1 MVNYPLLCMYPLI
14 GLVSEK
20 GFNVSDVYD
29 FSFTSKW
36 DPQYPLIGFVSEKW
50 FNVSDVYDFSFTSKW
65 DPQIPLACEREIIYI

>member
-36 DPQYPLIGFVSEKW
+36 DPQYPLIGFVSEK
-50 FNVSDVYDFSFTSKW
+50 
-65 DPQIPLACEREIIYI
+65 